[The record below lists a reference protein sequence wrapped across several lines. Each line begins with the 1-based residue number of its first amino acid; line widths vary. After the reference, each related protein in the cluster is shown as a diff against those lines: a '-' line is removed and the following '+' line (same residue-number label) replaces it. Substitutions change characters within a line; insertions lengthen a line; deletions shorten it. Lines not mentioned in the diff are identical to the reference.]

1 MRLKINRNN
10 TRSANPNAYWRRR
23 FFILAGSLALLALL
37 AWLLPG
43 RHPGPSA
50 GVSAAAR
57 ASMAALQ
64 SQDALPSAAYGS
76 AWPVPSPKPS
86 ATATPTPAAK
96 ASPNPKTTPS
106 GSKISAG
113 PHPTA
118 SGSAAGIAPC
128 KPGDIVLSLLV
139 GQASYSQ
146 DARPQFNVYAVSTAA
161 SQCQMAYGAGSVRVI
176 VTRNGQVVWDSAGC
190 KPPAAKTVR
199 FQRGV
204 PQLLT
209 ISWNRSATSPPG
221 CAGSLPAGAWGTFQA
236 VAMITGQTSPVR
248 TFTLLR

>member
-1 MRLKINRNN
+1 MRLKVNRNN
-10 TRSANPNAYWRRR
+10 TRSANPGAHWRRR
-23 FFILAGSLALLALL
+23 FFILAGGLALLALL
-37 AWLLPG
+37 AWLFPA
-43 RHPGPSA
+43 RHSGPSA

-64 SQDALPSAAYGS
+64 SRDALPA
-76 AWPVPSPKPS
+76 
-86 ATATPTPAAK
+86 PAAK
-96 ASPNPKTTPS
+96 ASAKPTTSTSPR
-106 GSKISAG
+106 
-113 PHPTA
+113 PTA
-118 SGSAAGIAPC
+118 SASTAGIAPC
-128 KPGDIVLSLLV
+128 KPADIVLSLFT

-176 VTRNGQVVWDSAGC
+176 VTRNGEVVWDSTEC
-190 KPPAAKTVR
+190 KPPTTKTVR

-209 ISWNRSATSPPG
+209 VSWNRRATSPSG

-236 VAMITGQTSPVR
+236 VAMITGQTSIVR

>member
-1 MRLKINRNN
+1 MRLKVNRNS
-10 TRSANPNAYWRRR
+10 TRSANPGAYWRRR
-23 FFILAGSLALLALL
+23 FFILVGGLALLALL
-37 AWLLPG
+37 AWLFPA
-43 RHPGPSA
+43 RHSGPAA

-64 SQDALPSAAYGS
+64 SQDALPPAAYGN

-86 ATATPTPAAK
+86 ATATPKPAAK
-96 ASPNPKTTPS
+96 ASAKPTT
-106 GSKISAG
+106 SAS
-113 PHPTA
+113 PRPTTSA
-118 SGSAAGIAPC
+118 STAGIAPC
-128 KPGDIVLSLLV
+128 KPADIVLSLFT

-176 VTRNGQVVWDSAGC
+176 VTRNGEVVWDSTEC
-190 KPPAAKTVR
+190 KPPTTKTVR

-209 ISWNRSATSPPG
+209 VSWNRRATSPSG

>member
-1 MRLKINRNN
+1 MRLKVNRNS
-10 TRSANPNAYWRRR
+10 TRSANPGAYWRRR
-23 FFILAGSLALLALL
+23 FFILVGGLALLALL
-37 AWLLPG
+37 AWLFPA
-43 RHPGPSA
+43 RHSGPSA

-64 SQDALPSAAYGS
+64 SQDALPPAAYGN

-86 ATATPTPAAK
+86 ATATPKPAAK
-96 ASPNPKTTPS
+96 ASVKPTT
-106 GSKISAG
+106 SAS
-113 PHPTA
+113 PRPTTSA
-118 SGSAAGIAPC
+118 STAGIAPC
-128 KPGDIVLSLLV
+128 KPADIVLSLFT

-176 VTRNGQVVWDSAGC
+176 VTRNGEVVWDSTEC
-190 KPPAAKTVR
+190 KPPTTKTVR

-209 ISWNRSATSPPG
+209 VSWNRRATSPSG

>member
-1 MRLKINRNN
+1 MRLKVNRNN
-10 TRSANPNAYWRRR
+10 TRSANPGAHWRRR
-23 FFILAGSLALLALL
+23 FFILAGGLALLALL

-50 GVSAAAR
+50 GGSAGAR

-86 ATATPTPAAK
+86 ATATPKPAAK
-96 ASPNPKTTPS
+96 ASAKPRTSASPRPTTS
-106 GSKISAG
+106 ASAG
-113 PHPTA
+113 A
-118 SGSAAGIAPC
+118 IAPC
-128 KPGDIVLSLLV
+128 KPGDIVLSLFTS
-139 GQASYSQ
+139 QASYSQ
-146 DARPQFNVYAVSTAA
+146 NAQPQFNAYAVSTAA

-176 VTRNGQVVWDSAGC
+176 VTKNGQVVWDSAGC

-209 ISWNRSATSPPG
+209 ISWNRHATSPSG

-236 VAMITGQTSPVR
+236 VATITGQTSPVR
-248 TFTLLR
+248 TFALLR

>member
-1 MRLKINRNN
+1 MRLKVNRNN
-10 TRSANPNAYWRRR
+10 TRSANPGAYWRRR
-23 FFILAGSLALLALL
+23 FFILAGGLVLLGLL

-50 GVSAAAR
+50 GVPAGAR

-86 ATATPTPAAK
+86 ATTTPKPAAK
-96 ASPNPKTTPS
+96 ASVKPKTAPS
-106 GSKISAG
+106 GSKTGAS
-113 PHPTA
+113 PRPTA
-118 SGSAAGIAPC
+118 SASAGAIAPC
-128 KPGDIVLSLLV
+128 KPGDIVLSLFTS
-139 GQASYSQ
+139 QASYSQ
-146 DARPQFNVYAVSTAA
+146 DAQPQFNVYAVSTAA

-176 VTRNGQVVWDSAGC
+176 VTKNGQVVWDSAGC

-199 FQRGV
+199 FQRGI

-209 ISWNRSATSPPG
+209 ISWNRHATSPSG
-221 CAGSLPAGAWGTFQA
+221 CAGSLPAGASGTFQA

-248 TFTLLR
+248 TFALLR

>member
-1 MRLKINRNN
+1 MRLRANRNN
-10 TRSANPNAYWRRR
+10 TRSATPDAYWRRR
-23 FFILAGSLALLALL
+23 FFILAGGLALLALL
-37 AWLLPG
+37 AWLFPG
-43 RHPGPSA
+43 RPS
-50 GVSAAAR
+50 GRSTGMSAAAR

-64 SQDALPSAAYGS
+64 SQEALPSVAYGS

-96 ASPNPKTTPS
+96 ASAKPKT
-106 GSKISAG
+106 SAS
-113 PHPTA
+113 PRPTA
-118 SGSAAGIAPC
+118 SASAAGIAPC
-128 KPGDIVLSLLV
+128 KPGDIVLSLFT

-146 DARPQFNVYAVSTAA
+146 DARPEFNVYAVSTAA

-176 VTRNGQVVWDSAGC
+176 VTRNGRVVWDSAGC
-190 KPPAAKTVR
+190 KPPAAKTVK

-209 ISWNRSATSPPG
+209 ISWDRRATSPSG
-221 CAGSLPAGAWGTFQA
+221 CAGSLSAGAWGTFQA
-236 VAMITGQTSPVR
+236 VAMIIGQTSPVR

>member
-1 MRLKINRNN
+1 MRLKFNRNN
-10 TRSANPNAYWRRR
+10 TRSANPGAYWRRR
-23 FFILAGSLALLALL
+23 FFILVGGLALLALL
-37 AWLLPG
+37 AWLFPA
-43 RHPGPSA
+43 RHSGPAA

-64 SQDALPSAAYGS
+64 SQDALPPAAYGN

-86 ATATPTPAAK
+86 ATATPKPAAK
-96 ASPNPKTTPS
+96 ASAKPTT
-106 GSKISAG
+106 SAS
-113 PHPTA
+113 PRPTTSA
-118 SGSAAGIAPC
+118 STAGIAPC
-128 KPGDIVLSLLV
+128 KSADIVLSLFT

-176 VTRNGQVVWDSAGC
+176 VTRNGEVVWDSTEC
-190 KPPAAKTVR
+190 KPPTTKTVR

-209 ISWNRSATSPPG
+209 VSWNRRATSPSG
-221 CAGSLPAGAWGTFQA
+221 CAGSLPAGAWGTFRA

>member
-1 MRLKINRNN
+1 MRLKVNRNS
-10 TRSANPNAYWRRR
+10 TRSANPGAYWRRR
-23 FFILAGSLALLALL
+23 FFILVGGLALLALL
-37 AWLLPG
+37 AWLFPA
-43 RHPGPSA
+43 RHSGPAA

-64 SQDALPSAAYGS
+64 SQDALPPAAYGN

-86 ATATPTPAAK
+86 ATATPKPAAK
-96 ASPNPKTTPS
+96 ASVKPTT
-106 GSKISAG
+106 SAS
-113 PHPTA
+113 PRPTTSA
-118 SGSAAGIAPC
+118 STAGIAPC
-128 KPGDIVLSLLV
+128 KPADIVLSLFT

-176 VTRNGQVVWDSAGC
+176 VTRNGEVVWDSTEC
-190 KPPAAKTVR
+190 KPPTTKTVR

-209 ISWNRSATSPPG
+209 VSWNRRATSPSG

-236 VAMITGQTSPVR
+236 VAMITGQTSIVR

>member
-1 MRLKINRNN
+1 MRLKVNRNS
-10 TRSANPNAYWRRR
+10 TRSANPGAYWRRR
-23 FFILAGSLALLALL
+23 FFILVGGLALLALL
-37 AWLLPG
+37 AWLFPA
-43 RHPGPSA
+43 RPSGPAA

-64 SQDALPSAAYGS
+64 SQDALPPAAYGN

-86 ATATPTPAAK
+86 ATATPKPAAK
-96 ASPNPKTTPS
+96 ASAKPTT
-106 GSKISAG
+106 SAS
-113 PHPTA
+113 PRPTTSA
-118 SGSAAGIAPC
+118 STAGIAPC
-128 KPGDIVLSLLV
+128 KPADIVLSLFT

-176 VTRNGQVVWDSAGC
+176 VTRNGEVVWDSTEC
-190 KPPAAKTVR
+190 KPPTTKTVR

-209 ISWNRSATSPPG
+209 VSWNRRATSPSG

-236 VAMITGQTSPVR
+236 VAMITGQTSIVR

>member
-1 MRLKINRNN
+1 MRLKVNRNS
-10 TRSANPNAYWRRR
+10 TRSANPGAYWRRR
-23 FFILAGSLALLALL
+23 FFILVGGLALLALL
-37 AWLLPG
+37 AWLFPA
-43 RHPGPSA
+43 RHSGPSA

-57 ASMAALQ
+57 ESMAALQ
-64 SQDALPSAAYGS
+64 SQDALPSAAYGN

-86 ATATPTPAAK
+86 AVATPKPAAK
-96 ASPNPKTTPS
+96 ASAKPKT
-106 GSKISAG
+106 SAS
-113 PHPTA
+113 PRPTA
-118 SGSAAGIAPC
+118 SASAAGIAPC
-128 KPGDIVLSLLV
+128 KPADIVLSLFT

-176 VTRNGQVVWDSAGC
+176 VTRNGEVVWDSTEC
-190 KPPAAKTVR
+190 KPPTTKTVR

-209 ISWNRSATSPPG
+209 VSWNRGATSPSG
-221 CAGSLPAGAWGTFQA
+221 CAGSLRAGAWGTFQA

>member
-1 MRLKINRNN
+1 MRLKVNRNS
-10 TRSANPNAYWRRR
+10 TRSANPGAYWRRR
-23 FFILAGSLALLALL
+23 FFILVGGLALLALL
-37 AWLLPG
+37 AWLFPA
-43 RHPGPSA
+43 RHSGPSA

-64 SQDALPSAAYGS
+64 SQDALPPAAYGN

-86 ATATPTPAAK
+86 ATATPKPAAK
-96 ASPNPKTTPS
+96 ASAKPTT
-106 GSKISAG
+106 SAS
-113 PHPTA
+113 PRPTTSA
-118 SGSAAGIAPC
+118 STAGIAPC
-128 KPGDIVLSLLV
+128 KPADIVLSLFT

-176 VTRNGQVVWDSAGC
+176 VTKNGQVVWDSAGC

-209 ISWNRSATSPPG
+209 ISWNRHATSPSG

-248 TFTLLR
+248 TFALLR

>member
-1 MRLKINRNN
+1 MRLKVNRNS
-10 TRSANPNAYWRRR
+10 TRSANPGAYWRRR
-23 FFILAGSLALLALL
+23 FFILVGGLALLALL
-37 AWLLPG
+37 AWLFPA
-43 RHPGPSA
+43 RHSGPAA

-64 SQDALPSAAYGS
+64 SQDALPPAAYGN

-86 ATATPTPAAK
+86 ATATPKPAAK
-96 ASPNPKTTPS
+96 ASAKPTT
-106 GSKISAG
+106 SAS
-113 PHPTA
+113 PRPTTSA
-118 SGSAAGIAPC
+118 STAGIAPC
-128 KPGDIVLSLLV
+128 KSADIVLSLFT

-176 VTRNGQVVWDSAGC
+176 VTRNGEVVWDSTEC
-190 KPPAAKTVR
+190 KPPTTKTVR

-209 ISWNRSATSPPG
+209 VSWNRGATSPSG

-236 VAMITGQTSPVR
+236 VATITGQTSPVR

>member
-1 MRLKINRNN
+1 MRLKVNRNS
-10 TRSANPNAYWRRR
+10 TRSANPGAYWRRR
-23 FFILAGSLALLALL
+23 FFILVGGLALLALL
-37 AWLLPG
+37 AWLFPA
-43 RHPGPSA
+43 RHSGPAA

-64 SQDALPSAAYGS
+64 SQDALPPAAYGN

-86 ATATPTPAAK
+86 ATATPKPAAK
-96 ASPNPKTTPS
+96 ASAKPTT
-106 GSKISAG
+106 SAS
-113 PHPTA
+113 PRPTTSA
-118 SGSAAGIAPC
+118 STAGIAPC
-128 KPGDIVLSLLV
+128 KSADIVLSLFT

-176 VTRNGQVVWDSAGC
+176 VTRNGEVVWDSTEC
-190 KPPAAKTVR
+190 KPLTTKTVR

-209 ISWNRSATSPPG
+209 VSWNRGATSPSG

-236 VAMITGQTSPVR
+236 VAMITGQTSIVR

>member
-1 MRLKINRNN
+1 MRLKVNRNN
-10 TRSANPNAYWRRR
+10 TRSANPGAYWRRR
-23 FFILAGSLALLALL
+23 FFILAGGLALLALL

-50 GVSAAAR
+50 GVSAGAR

-86 ATATPTPAAK
+86 ATATQKPASAK
-96 ASPNPKTTPS
+96 PRTSASPRPTTS
-106 GSKISAG
+106 ASAG
-113 PHPTA
+113 A
-118 SGSAAGIAPC
+118 IAPC
-128 KPGDIVLSLLV
+128 KPGDIVLSLFTS
-139 GQASYSQ
+139 QASYSQ
-146 DARPQFNVYAVSTAA
+146 NAQPQFNAYAVSTAA

-176 VTRNGQVVWDSAGC
+176 VTKNGQVVWDSAGC

-209 ISWNRSATSPPG
+209 ISWNRHATSPSG

-248 TFTLLR
+248 TFALLR

>member
-1 MRLKINRNN
+1 MRLKVNRNS
-10 TRSANPNAYWRRR
+10 TRSANPGAYWRRR
-23 FFILAGSLALLALL
+23 FFILVGGLALLALL
-37 AWLLPG
+37 AWLFPA
-43 RHPGPSA
+43 RHSGPAA

-64 SQDALPSAAYGS
+64 SQDALPPAAYGN

-86 ATATPTPAAK
+86 ATATPKPAAK
-96 ASPNPKTTPS
+96 ASAKPTT
-106 GSKISAG
+106 SAS
-113 PHPTA
+113 PRPTTSA
-118 SGSAAGIAPC
+118 STAGIAPC
-128 KPGDIVLSLLV
+128 KPADIVLSLFT

-176 VTRNGQVVWDSAGC
+176 VTRNGEVVWDSTEC
-190 KPPAAKTVR
+190 KPPTTKTVR

-209 ISWNRSATSPPG
+209 VSWNRRATSPSG
-221 CAGSLPAGAWGTFQA
+221 CAGSLPAGAWGCSA
-236 VAMITGQTSPVR
+236 SRGVPWGHP
-248 TFTLLR
+248 

>member
-1 MRLKINRNN
+1 MRLKVNRNH
-10 TRSANPNAYWRRR
+10 TRSANPDAYWRRR
-23 FFILAGSLALLALL
+23 FFILAGGLVLLALL

-50 GVSAAAR
+50 GASAGAR

-86 ATATPTPAAK
+86 ATATPKPAAK
-96 ASPNPKTTPS
+96 ASAKPKTAPS
-106 GSKISAG
+106 GSKTSAS
-113 PHPTA
+113 PRPTA
-118 SGSAAGIAPC
+118 SASAGAIAPC
-128 KPGDIVLSLLV
+128 KPGDIVLSLFTS
-139 GQASYSQ
+139 QASYSQ
-146 DARPQFNVYAVSTAA
+146 DAQPQFNVYAVSTAA

-176 VTRNGQVVWDSAGC
+176 VTKNGQVVWDSAGC

-209 ISWNRSATSPPG
+209 ISWNRHATSPSG
-221 CAGSLPAGAWGTFQA
+221 CAGSLPAGASGTFQA

-248 TFTLLR
+248 TFALLR

>member
-1 MRLKINRNN
+1 MRLKVNRNS
-10 TRSANPNAYWRRR
+10 TRSANPGAYWRRR
-23 FFILAGSLALLALL
+23 FFILVGGLALLALL
-37 AWLLPG
+37 AWLFPA
-43 RHPGPSA
+43 RHSGPSA

-64 SQDALPSAAYGS
+64 SRDALPAAAYGN

-86 ATATPTPAAK
+86 ATATPKPAAK
-96 ASPNPKTTPS
+96 ASAKPTTSTSPR
-106 GSKISAG
+106 
-113 PHPTA
+113 PTA
-118 SGSAAGIAPC
+118 SASTAGIAPC
-128 KPGDIVLSLLV
+128 KPADIVLSLFT

-176 VTRNGQVVWDSAGC
+176 VTRNGEVVWDSTEC
-190 KPPAAKTVR
+190 KPPTTKTVR

-209 ISWNRSATSPPG
+209 VSWNRRATSPSG

>member
-1 MRLKINRNN
+1 
-10 TRSANPNAYWRRR
+10 
-23 FFILAGSLALLALL
+23 
-37 AWLLPG
+37 
-43 RHPGPSA
+43 
-50 GVSAAAR
+50 
-57 ASMAALQ
+57 MAALQ

-86 ATATPTPAAK
+86 ATATPKPAAK
-96 ASPNPKTTPS
+96 ASAKPRTSASPRPTTS
-106 GSKISAG
+106 ASAG
-113 PHPTA
+113 A
-118 SGSAAGIAPC
+118 IAPC
-128 KPGDIVLSLLV
+128 KPGDIVLSLFTS
-139 GQASYSQ
+139 QASYSQ
-146 DARPQFNVYAVSTAA
+146 NAQPQFNAYAVSTAA

-176 VTRNGQVVWDSAGC
+176 VTKNGQVVWDSAGC

-209 ISWNRSATSPPG
+209 ISWNRHATSPSG

-248 TFTLLR
+248 TFALLR

>member
-1 MRLKINRNN
+1 MRLKVNRNK
-10 TRSANPNAYWRRR
+10 TRSATPDAYWRRR
-23 FFILAGSLALLALL
+23 FFILAGGLALLALL

-50 GVSAAAR
+50 GGSAGAR

-86 ATATPTPAAK
+86 ATATPKPAAK
-96 ASPNPKTTPS
+96 ASAKPKT
-106 GSKISAG
+106 SAS
-113 PHPTA
+113 PRPTA
-118 SGSAAGIAPC
+118 SASIAPC
-128 KPGDIVLSLLV
+128 KPGDIVLSLFTS
-139 GQASYSQ
+139 QASYSQ
-146 DARPQFNVYAVSTAA
+146 DAQPQFNVYAVSTAA

-176 VTRNGQVVWDSAGC
+176 VTRNGEVVWDSAEC
-190 KPPAAKTVR
+190 KPPTTEIVR

-209 ISWNRSATSPPG
+209 ISWNRRATSPSG

-248 TFTLLR
+248 IFTLLR

>member
-1 MRLKINRNN
+1 MRLKVNRNS
-10 TRSANPNAYWRRR
+10 TRSANPGAYWRRR
-23 FFILAGSLALLALL
+23 FFILVGGLALLALL
-37 AWLLPG
+37 AWLFPA
-43 RHPGPSA
+43 RHSGPAA

-64 SQDALPSAAYGS
+64 SQDALPPAAYGN

-86 ATATPTPAAK
+86 ATATPKPAAK
-96 ASPNPKTTPS
+96 ASAKPTT
-106 GSKISAG
+106 SAS
-113 PHPTA
+113 PRPTTSA
-118 SGSAAGIAPC
+118 STAGIAPC
-128 KPGDIVLSLLV
+128 KSADIVLSLFT

-176 VTRNGQVVWDSAGC
+176 VTKNGQVVWDSAGC

-209 ISWNRSATSPPG
+209 VSWNRRATSPSG

>member
-1 MRLKINRNN
+1 MRLKVNRNN
-10 TRSANPNAYWRRR
+10 TRSANPGAHWRRR
-23 FFILAGSLALLALL
+23 FFILAGGLALLALL
-37 AWLLPG
+37 AWLFPA
-43 RHPGPSA
+43 RHSGPSA

-64 SQDALPSAAYGS
+64 SRDALPAAAYGN

-86 ATATPTPAAK
+86 AAVTPKPAAK
-96 ASPNPKTTPS
+96 ASAKPTTSTSPR
-106 GSKISAG
+106 
-113 PHPTA
+113 PTA
-118 SGSAAGIAPC
+118 SASTAGIAPC
-128 KPGDIVLSLLV
+128 KPADIVLSLFT

-146 DARPQFNVYAVSTAA
+146 DALPQFNVYAVSTAA

-176 VTRNGQVVWDSAGC
+176 VTRNGEVVWDSTEC
-190 KPPAAKTVR
+190 KPPTTKTVR

-209 ISWNRSATSPPG
+209 VSWNRRATSPSG

-236 VAMITGQTSPVR
+236 VAMITGQTSIVR

>member
-1 MRLKINRNN
+1 MRLKVNRNS
-10 TRSANPNAYWRRR
+10 TRSANPGAYWRRR
-23 FFILAGSLALLALL
+23 FFILVGGLALLALL
-37 AWLLPG
+37 AWLFPA
-43 RHPGPSA
+43 RHSGPAA

-64 SQDALPSAAYGS
+64 SQDALPPAAYGN

-86 ATATPTPAAK
+86 ATATPKPAAK
-96 ASPNPKTTPS
+96 ASAKPTT
-106 GSKISAG
+106 SAS
-113 PHPTA
+113 PRPTTSA
-118 SGSAAGIAPC
+118 STAGIAPC
-128 KPGDIVLSLLV
+128 KSADIVLSLFT

-176 VTRNGQVVWDSAGC
+176 VTRNGEVVWDSTEC
-190 KPPAAKTVR
+190 KPPTTKTVR

-209 ISWNRSATSPPG
+209 VSWNRRATSPSG

>member
-1 MRLKINRNN
+1 MRLKFNRNN
-10 TRSANPNAYWRRR
+10 TRSANPGAYWCRR
-23 FFILAGSLALLALL
+23 FFILAGGLVLLALL
-37 AWLLPG
+37 GWLLPG

-50 GVSAAAR
+50 GGSAGAR

-64 SQDALPSAAYGS
+64 SQDALPSAAYGN

-86 ATATPTPAAK
+86 AVATPKPAAK
-96 ASPNPKTTPS
+96 ASAKPKT
-106 GSKISAG
+106 SAS
-113 PHPTA
+113 PRPTA
-118 SGSAAGIAPC
+118 SASAAGIAPC
-128 KPGDIVLSLLV
+128 KPADIVLSLFT

-161 SQCQMAYGAGSVRVI
+161 SQCQMAYGVGSVRVI
-176 VTRNGQVVWDSAGC
+176 VTRNGEVVWDSAEC
-190 KPPAAKTVR
+190 KPPTTEIVR

-209 ISWNRSATSPPG
+209 ISWNRRATSPSG

>member
-1 MRLKINRNN
+1 MRLKVNRNN
-10 TRSANPNAYWRRR
+10 TRSASPDAYWRRR
-23 FFILAGSLALLALL
+23 FFILAGGLVLLALL

-64 SQDALPSAAYGS
+64 SQEALPAAAYGS

-86 ATATPTPAAK
+86 AAATPKPAAK
-96 ASPNPKTTPS
+96 AKTAPS
-106 GSKISAG
+106 GSKTSAS
-113 PHPTA
+113 PSPTA
-118 SGSAAGIAPC
+118 SASALGIAPC
-128 KPGDIVLSLLV
+128 KPADIVLSLFTS
-139 GQASYSQ
+139 QASYSQ
-146 DARPQFNVYAVSTAA
+146 DAQPQFNVYAVSTAA

-176 VTRNGQVVWDSAGC
+176 VTRNGQVVWDSVEC
-190 KPPAAKTVR
+190 NPLAAKAVR

-209 ISWNRSATSPPG
+209 VSWNRRATSPSG

-236 VAMITGQTSPVR
+236 VAVITGQTSLVR

>member
-1 MRLKINRNN
+1 MRLKVNRNK
-10 TRSANPNAYWRRR
+10 TRSATPDGYWRRR
-23 FFILAGSLALLALL
+23 FFILAGCLALLALL

-50 GVSAAAR
+50 GISAAAR

-86 ATATPTPAAK
+86 ATATPKPTASAK
-96 ASPNPKTTPS
+96 PKTTPS
-106 GSKISAG
+106 GSKTSAG
-113 PHPTA
+113 PTA
-118 SGSAAGIAPC
+118 SASTAGIAPC
-128 KPGDIVLSLLV
+128 KPGDIVLSLFTS
-139 GQASYSQ
+139 QASYSQ
-146 DARPQFNVYAVSTAA
+146 AAQPQFNVYAVSTAA

-176 VTRNGQVVWDSAGC
+176 VAKNGQVVWDSAGC

-209 ISWNRSATSPPG
+209 ISWNRHATSPSG
-221 CAGSLPAGAWGTFQA
+221 CAGSLPAGASGTFQA

-248 TFTLLR
+248 TFALLR

>member
-1 MRLKINRNN
+1 MRLKVNRNN
-10 TRSANPNAYWRRR
+10 TRSANPDAYWRRR
-23 FFILAGSLALLALL
+23 FFILAGGLALLALL
-37 AWLLPG
+37 GWLLPG
-43 RHPGPSA
+43 RHPRPSA
-50 GVSAAAR
+50 GVSPAAR

-86 ATATPTPAAK
+86 AAATLKPAK
-96 ASPNPKTTPS
+96 ASAKPKPAPS
-106 GSKISAG
+106 GSKTSAG
-113 PHPTA
+113 PRPTA
-118 SGSAAGIAPC
+118 SASAAGIAPC
-128 KPGDIVLSLLV
+128 KPGDIVLSLFTS
-139 GQASYSQ
+139 QASYSQ
-146 DARPQFNVYAVSTAA
+146 DAQPQFNVYAVSTAVG
-161 SQCQMAYGAGSVRVI
+161 QCQMAYGAGSVRVI

-190 KPPAAKTVR
+190 KPPAAKTIR

-209 ISWNRSATSPPG
+209 ISWNRRATSPSG

-236 VAMITGQTSPVR
+236 VAMITGQTSLVR

>member
-1 MRLKINRNN
+1 MRLKVNRNS
-10 TRSANPNAYWRRR
+10 TRSANPGAYWRRR
-23 FFILAGSLALLALL
+23 FFILVGGLALLALL
-37 AWLLPG
+37 AWLFPA
-43 RHPGPSA
+43 RHSGPAA

-64 SQDALPSAAYGS
+64 SQDALPPAAYGN

-86 ATATPTPAAK
+86 ATATPKPAAK
-96 ASPNPKTTPS
+96 ASAKPTT
-106 GSKISAG
+106 SAS
-113 PHPTA
+113 PRPTTSA
-118 SGSAAGIAPC
+118 STAGIAPC
-128 KPGDIVLSLLV
+128 KPADIVLSLFT

-176 VTRNGQVVWDSAGC
+176 VTRNGEVVWDSTEC
-190 KPPAAKTVR
+190 KPLTTKTVR

-209 ISWNRSATSPPG
+209 VSWNRGATSPSG

-236 VAMITGQTSPVR
+236 VAMITGQTSIVR

>member
-1 MRLKINRNN
+1 MRLKFNRNN
-10 TRSANPNAYWRRR
+10 TRSANPGAYWRRR
-23 FFILAGSLALLALL
+23 FFILAGGLVLLALL
-37 AWLLPG
+37 AWLFPA
-43 RHPGPSA
+43 RHSGPSA

-57 ASMAALQ
+57 ESMAALQ

-86 ATATPTPAAK
+86 ATATPKPAAK
-96 ASPNPKTTPS
+96 ASAKPRTSASPRPTTS
-106 GSKISAG
+106 ASAG
-113 PHPTA
+113 A
-118 SGSAAGIAPC
+118 IAPC
-128 KPGDIVLSLLV
+128 KPGDIVLSLFAS
-139 GQASYSQ
+139 QASYSQ
-146 DARPQFNVYAVSTAA
+146 DAHPQFNVYAVSTAA

-176 VTRNGQVVWDSAGC
+176 VTKNGQVVWDSAGC

-209 ISWNRSATSPPG
+209 ISWNRHATSPSG

-248 TFTLLR
+248 TFALLR

>member
-1 MRLKINRNN
+1 MRLKVNRNK
-10 TRSANPNAYWRRR
+10 TRSATPDAYWRRR
-23 FFILAGSLALLALL
+23 FFILAGGLALLALL

-50 GVSAAAR
+50 GVSAGAR

-86 ATATPTPAAK
+86 ATATPKPAAK
-96 ASPNPKTTPS
+96 ASAKPRTSASPRPTTS
-106 GSKISAG
+106 ASAG
-113 PHPTA
+113 A
-118 SGSAAGIAPC
+118 IAPC
-128 KPGDIVLSLLV
+128 KPGDIVLSLFTS
-139 GQASYSQ
+139 QASYSQ
-146 DARPQFNVYAVSTAA
+146 NAQPQFNAYAVSTAA

-176 VTRNGQVVWDSAGC
+176 VTKNGQVVWDSAGC

-209 ISWNRSATSPPG
+209 ISWNRHATSPSG

-248 TFTLLR
+248 TFALLR

>member
-1 MRLKINRNN
+1 MRLKANRNK
-10 TRSANPNAYWRRR
+10 TRSANPDAYWRRR
-23 FFILAGSLALLALL
+23 FFILAGGLALLALL
-37 AWLLPG
+37 AWLFPG
-43 RHPGPSA
+43 RHSAPSA

-76 AWPVPSPKPS
+76 AWPVPSPRPS
-86 ATATPTPAAK
+86 AAATPKPAAK
-96 ASPNPKTTPS
+96 ASAKPKTAPS
-106 GSKISAG
+106 GSKTSAG
-113 PHPTA
+113 PRPTA
-118 SGSAAGIAPC
+118 SAAAGIPPC
-128 KPGDIVLSLLV
+128 KPGDIVLTLFT
-139 GQASYSQ
+139 GEASYSQ

-161 SQCQMAYGAGSVRVI
+161 SQCQMAYGAGSLRVI
-176 VTRNGQVVWDSAGC
+176 VTRNGQVVWDSAAC
-190 KPPAAKTVR
+190 KPPAAKTVQ

-209 ISWNRSATSPPG
+209 ISWNRRATSPSG

>member
-1 MRLKINRNN
+1 MRLKVNRNS
-10 TRSANPNAYWRRR
+10 TRSANPGAYWRRR
-23 FFILAGSLALLALL
+23 FFILAGGLVLLALL
-37 AWLLPG
+37 AWLFPA
-43 RHPGPSA
+43 RHSGPAA

-64 SQDALPSAAYGS
+64 SQDALPPAAYGN

-86 ATATPTPAAK
+86 ATATPKPAAK
-96 ASPNPKTTPS
+96 ASAKPTT
-106 GSKISAG
+106 SAS
-113 PHPTA
+113 PRPTTSA
-118 SGSAAGIAPC
+118 STAGIAPC
-128 KPGDIVLSLLV
+128 KSADIVLSLFT

-176 VTRNGQVVWDSAGC
+176 VTRNGEVVWDSTEC
-190 KPPAAKTVR
+190 KPLTTKTVR

-204 PQLLT
+204 PQLVT
-209 ISWNRSATSPPG
+209 VSWNRRATSPSG

-236 VAMITGQTSPVR
+236 VAIITGQTSPVR

>member
-1 MRLKINRNN
+1 MRLKANRDN
-10 TRSANPNAYWRRR
+10 TRSVNPGGYWRRR
-23 FFILAGSLALLALL
+23 FFILAGGLALLALL
-37 AWLLPG
+37 AWLFPSRPSG
-43 RHPGPSA
+43 RSA
-50 GVSAAAR
+50 GASAAVR

-76 AWPVPSPKPS
+76 AWPVPSPRPS
-86 ATATPTPAAK
+86 AAATPKPPAK
-96 ASPNPKTTPS
+96 ASAKPKTAPS
-106 GSKISAG
+106 GSKTSPG
-113 PHPTA
+113 PRPT
-118 SGSAAGIAPC
+118 GSASATGIAPC

-146 DARPQFNVYAVSTAA
+146 DAQPQFNVYAVSTAA

-209 ISWNRSATSPPG
+209 ISWNRRATSPSG
-221 CAGSLPAGAWGTFQA
+221 CA
-236 VAMITGQTSPVR
+236 
-248 TFTLLR
+248 

>member
-1 MRLKINRNN
+1 MRLKVNRNN
-10 TRSANPNAYWRRR
+10 TRSANPGAHWRRR
-23 FFILAGSLALLALL
+23 FFILAGGLALLALL
-37 AWLLPG
+37 AWLFPA
-43 RHPGPSA
+43 RHSGPSA

-64 SQDALPSAAYGS
+64 SRDALPAAAYGN

-86 ATATPTPAAK
+86 AAVTPKPAAK
-96 ASPNPKTTPS
+96 ASAKPTTSTSPR
-106 GSKISAG
+106 
-113 PHPTA
+113 PTA
-118 SGSAAGIAPC
+118 SASTAGIAPC
-128 KPGDIVLSLLV
+128 KPADIVLSLFT

-176 VTRNGQVVWDSAGC
+176 VTRNGEVVWDSTEC
-190 KPPAAKTVR
+190 KPPTTKTVR

-209 ISWNRSATSPPG
+209 VSWNRRATSPSG

-236 VAMITGQTSPVR
+236 VAMITGQTSIVR